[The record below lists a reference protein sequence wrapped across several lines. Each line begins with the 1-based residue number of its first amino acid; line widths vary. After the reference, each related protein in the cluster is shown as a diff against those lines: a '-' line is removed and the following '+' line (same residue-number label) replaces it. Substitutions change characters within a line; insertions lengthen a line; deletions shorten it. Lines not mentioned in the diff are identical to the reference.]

1 MTKLLREVVAD
12 VSTLPED
19 EQDRVAEALVV
30 ILRELQDDGGREV

>member
-19 EQDRVAEALVV
+19 EQDRVAHALLV
-30 ILRELQDDGGREV
+30 ILRELQDDGGEEV